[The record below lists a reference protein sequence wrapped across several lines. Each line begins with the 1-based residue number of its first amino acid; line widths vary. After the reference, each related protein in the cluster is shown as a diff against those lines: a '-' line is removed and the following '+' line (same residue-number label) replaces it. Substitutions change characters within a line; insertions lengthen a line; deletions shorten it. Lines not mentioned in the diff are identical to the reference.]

1 MGVFSDRRESSAAE
15 RSAFNENLNKT
26 EIQADVVNSYAHIQR
41 TLSALEKFPGGYGR
55 RSRQRRSRHKADVRH
70 RMRMP
75 GIRSHQVPR
84 QVDRSAV
91 VHWRRVMELQ
101 SARPRTIQRRL
112 SALSSFYT
120 HLVDRRVVE
129 TNPGREVQ
137 RPPVG
142 RDRCETRAFTT
153 REAGALLEAPD
164 RRTLRGLRDRALLPI
179 GLQVGARRSE
189 IAKLA
194 VRAFQEFLEGWCLH
208 FAGRRGEAAVA
219 VNEETAARIREYL
232 NEAGH
237 GLDLDG
243 PLLRP
248 LRANGRTN
256 DGRRYFSADMIDRV
270 LKLHAESIG
279 FADGFSARSMRATS
293 ITTALQNRANLEDA
307 QRHVGHADPATTKL
321 YDRRARVYAK
331 SAASFASY

>member
-1 MGVFSDRRESSAAE
+1 MPNTLNLERRMTPEESGAGPTCSPAPLLTEVAE
-15 RSAFNENLNKT
+15 ESLWLHAHRSEQT
-26 EIQADVVNSYAHIQR
+26 
-41 TLSALEKFPGGYGR
+41 R
-55 RSRQRRSRHKADVRH
+55 RAYRADVRH
-70 RMRMP
+70 FIRTL
-75 GIRSHQVPR
+75 GIRSNDELQ

-120 HLVDRRVVE
+120 HLVERRVVE
-129 TNPGREVQ
+129 TNPCREVQ

-153 REAGALLEAPD
+153 REARALLDAPD
-164 RRTLRGLRDRALLPI
+164 RSTLRGLRDRALLSI

-194 VRAFQEFLEGWCLH
+194 VRDFQEGPEGWRLH
-208 FAGRRGEAAVA
+208 FAGRGGEAVVA
-219 VNEETAARIREYL
+219 VNDETAARIREYL
-232 NEAGH
+232 EAAGH

-256 DGRRYFSADMIDRV
+256 DGRRYLSADMIDRV
-270 LKLHAESIG
+270 LKRHAESIG
-279 FADGFSARSMRATS
+279 LAVGFSARSMRATF
-293 ITTALQNRANLEDA
+293 ITTALQNGANLEDV
-307 QRHVGHADPATTKL
+307 QRDVGHANPSTTRL
-321 YDRRARVYAK
+321 YDSRGSQVGK
-331 SAASFASY
+331 SAALYVRY